1 VPGCAVGT
9 GAVGAAVAEALG
21 AGDAD
26 GGDAGD
32 ESVGEG
38 LALGLGLGDEPMQKM
53 IRTQVWDGA
62 GWSDWAGWS
71 DCASWADWAAAT
83 ARPPPNPMTPAVNS
97 SEARASTARRFMPA
111 PSRSPCPAAPR
122 TP

>member
-1 VPGCAVGT
+1 MPGSAVGT

-26 GGDAGD
+26 GDDAGD

-38 LALGLGLGDEPMQKM
+38 LGIGLGLGDEPVQKK
-53 IRTQVWDGA
+53 IRTHVWDGA
-62 GWSDWAGWS
+62 G
-71 DCASWADWAAAT
+71 WADWAAAT

-97 SEARASTARRFMPA
+97 SEARASTARRFMPV
-111 PSRSPCPAAPR
+111 PLRSPCPAAPLTR
-122 TP
+122 